1 MREIKKVE
9 MGQIPNIDS
18 KTPGKAEPQFCGEET
33 EQKVVKDFSNP
44 TEVLGRSQISKADN
58 LKADISF
65 GMANPDAISSSD
77 RFFEIAY
84 AQLSEKDDPHAY
96 EKACAISTSPD
107 ARELLS

>member
-1 MREIKKVE
+1 MREIKKVDLS
-9 MGQIPNIDS
+9 QVPNIDS
-18 KTPGKAEPQFCGEET
+18 KAQGKAEPQFCGEDT

-58 LKADISF
+58 LKADVAF
-65 GMANPDAISSSD
+65 GMANYDAMESSNRLFD
-77 RFFEIAY
+77 IAY
-84 AQLSEKDDPHAY
+84 NQLSEKNDPHAY